1 MKAKKLK
8 RRRRTKK
15 KRGGN
20 KKKIRTLRNLI
31 NELGRELQDAWNFIR
46 NYEENRDIEILR
58 TGTNEEK
65 KAVHIKRGI
74 MLNENQWKIAAKAMN
89 YNGPIYEAI
98 LKAREKKKAE
108 MQQEENQ
115 EYQYWLGGRRRRKTR
130 KRNVLIKI
138 QSGGKREG
146 LGFVKDAIST
156 GADALKKGD
165 IGGVFK
171 AGKGLYDKGKGMF
184 DKIGGFVNPGA
195 GGGGGG
201 GGGGVGGEP
210 DADGLT
216 SLIPCD
222 ENLRP
227 EYPKGPDG
235 CGKYES
241 PKPTVKQLDQGY
253 VSKDTLYQIEDY

>member
-1 MKAKKLK
+1 MKAKKFK

-15 KRGGN
+15 NRGGN
-20 KKKIRTLRNLI
+20 KKIRTLRTLI
-31 NELGRELQDAWNFIR
+31 NELGSELREAWNFIR
-46 NYEENRDIEILR
+46 EYEENSDRELLR
-58 TGTNEEK
+58 NGTNAQK
-65 KAVHIKRGI
+65 KAIHIKRGV
-74 MLNENQWKIAAKAMN
+74 MLNDNEWETAAKAMN
-89 YNGPIYEAI
+89 YRGPIYEGI

-108 MQQEENQ
+108 IQQEENQ

-146 LGFVKDAIST
+146 LGFVKDAVST
-156 GADALKKGD
+156 GMDALKKGD
-165 IGGVFK
+165 IGGMFK

-184 DKIGGFVNPGA
+184 DKIGGFVNPGS
-195 GGGGGG
+195 GGGGGAAELG
-201 GGGGVGGEP
+201 GP

-235 CGKYES
+235 CGKNES

-253 VSKDTLYQIEDY
+253 VSKDTVYQIEDF